1 MKFYAGIGSR
11 RLSNREKE
19 LCFDIGVYLA
29 EKGWALQTG
38 AAFGAD
44 QAFAEGALTGGGSVL
59 LCLPWLEY
67 ELDWVNKAIARGAK
81 TVTLNNTH
89 KEALD
94 SVKTHPAYDKLSQG
108 AKRLHARNY
117 LIVQNTKMVLA
128 YPKRTLGGHAGG
140 TGQGIRIASA
150 MGIKLFDLS
159 KKKDQDKVR
168 IKVYPPF

>member
-1 MKFYAGIGSR
+1 MKIYAGIGSR
-11 RLSNREKE
+11 RLSNREKK

-38 AAFGAD
+38 AAVGAD

-128 YPKRTLGGHAGG
+128 YPRWTGIGWGG
-140 TGQGIRIASA
+140 TGQGMRLGVD
-150 MGIKLFDLS
+150 MGAKVLNLS
-159 KKKDQDKVR
+159 KKEDRDKVR

>member
-128 YPKRTLGGHAGG
+128 YPRWTGIGWGG
-140 TGQGIRIASA
+140 TGQGMRLGVD
-150 MGIKLFDLS
+150 MGAKVLNLS
-159 KKKDQDKVR
+159 KKEDRDKVR